1 MRSLV
6 ALASIPA
13 FFVWGSAT
21 AAYVCTGTES
31 PGTVTFAPPNPTSTQ
46 VVHGLWN
53 AGKFQI
59 TGLQVA
65 VTATAINIGQFG
77 FPPPVA
83 AYIEFCEEFDVGP
96 LPAGSYAV
104 NLQTGGLTPGTPLG
118 TPVQI
123 GTLVVAAAAPLSP
136 SAAIPTTDRGV
147 LAVLAILLAL
157 VALPFLRRARPRP
170 PIGRR

>member
-1 MRSLV
+1 MRSLA
-6 ALASIPA
+6 ALASILA
-13 FFVWGSAT
+13 FFVWGSAS
-21 AAYVCTGTES
+21 AAYVCTGTAS
-31 PGTVTFAPPNPTSTQ
+31 PRTATFVPPNPTSAQ

-59 TGLQVA
+59 TGLQVE

-96 LPAGSYAV
+96 LPAGTYAV
-104 NLQTGGLTPGTPLG
+104 SLQTGGLTPGTPLG
-118 TPVQI
+118 PPIQV
-123 GTLVVAAAAPLSP
+123 GTLVVAGGAPLSP

-147 LAVLAILLAL
+147 LVVLAMLLAL
-157 VALPFLRRARPRP
+157 VVFPFLRRAVR
-170 PIGRR
+170 